1 VVANIVV
8 SISAAP
14 DMLAC
19 LANPLVDPI
28 GPVSVLPVYMIPCL
42 FVYHLIA
49 FHVPKDEW
57 VHHVL
62 FGGGIGGAGLYF
74 APGPLQ
80 NALAFFICG
89 LPGGIDYAM
98 LAMVKEGYI
107 SSATEK
113 VWNARINVWLRSPG
127 LLMTAYAIYLC
138 EQSIGVRIA
147 HPWVM
152 LMVVAL
158 AILNGQYYMQRVVA
172 NTSHKVNGRGAC

>member
-1 VVANIVV
+1 VSDLLIRQRMRQDSTRWFVLHVVANIVV

-42 FVYHLIA
+42 FVYHLISL
-49 FHVPKDEW
+49 HVPKDEW

-113 VWNARINVWLRSPG
+113 VPPPDALLRTSPAPAHE
-127 LLMTAYAIYLC
+127 LRDALRR
-138 EQSIGVRIA
+138 GVRCGRRCG
-147 HPWVM
+147 M
-152 LMVVAL
+152 
-158 AILNGQYYMQRVVA
+158 RVSTCGCA
-172 NTSHKVNGRGAC
+172 RPGCS